1 MEEWKTACAA
11 VLLMGVCLTLS
22 ACVPTREAGKREVP
36 TSASQR
42 TIGPGPVRGFRVQVH
57 LTPEK
62 PEADAYVEDVLSWW
76 QGVPAGRRPN
86 VLPASDLPV
95 EVAWLQPYYRVR
107 VGAFTA
113 RRDAE
118 TALVLIRERFPD
130 ALIVPSV
137 LAGWEQASRG
147 KEERKKEREE
157 EGRPEKKRTGG
168 W

>member
-1 MEEWKTACAA
+1 MAT
-11 VLLMGVCLTLS
+11 LLVGVCLALS
-22 ACVPTREAGKREVP
+22 ACVPLREAS

-42 TIGPGPVRGFRVQVH
+42 TMGPGPVRGFRVQVH

-76 QGVPAGRRPN
+76 QNVPADERPD
-86 VLPASDLPV
+86 VFPAGDLPF

-113 RRDAE
+113 RADAE
-118 TALVLIRERFPD
+118 TALPLIRERFPD

-137 LAGWEQASRG
+137 LAGWERASG
-147 KEERKKEREE
+147 GKKERKQERGE
-157 EGRPEKKRTGG
+157 EKKSDKKRRTGG